1 MASSNIDVTKPA
13 DNVKVSK
20 ADERAHKL
28 VVKTEIEGVQRKTEL
43 PWLIAFG
50 IQNV

>member
-1 MASSNIDVTKPA
+1 MSSSDVDTTKPA

-28 VVKTEIEGVQRKTEL
+28 VVKTEIEALQRKTEL

-50 IQNV
+50 VNSL